1 MKMWM
6 VPFLFPLG
14 LLGAVVSVSVLG
26 SDERLLMFA
35 GGIVLVVILWSLFSR
50 EKQDP
55 GSDAHYWRL
64 SDWGRGG

>member
-6 VPFLFPLG
+6 VPFLFPVG
-14 LLGAVVSVSVLG
+14 LLGAVVAVSVFR
-26 SDERLLMFA
+26 SDESLVMFA
-35 GGIVLVVILWSLFSR
+35 GGMVLVVLACSLVWR

-64 SDWGRGG
+64 SDWGRGR